1 MSYFIQP
8 VITTK
13 AQSEIAYAIANK
25 QPVTFTRMVLGS
37 GRHTSAIESKTDVVS
52 AVHTLQVAQT
62 IGESD
67 TFKVV
72 GRLDNQ
78 NISQELSINEIG
90 IFARVGSRS
99 EFMYMYTSAQ
109 NGDVIPPF
117 RESALV
123 RDYEFNTRIA
133 RNGQLNV
140 TYSGSD
146 KVYAKQS
153 DFASV
158 YETIR
163 NLNLTYLTQA
173 VFNIFKQGYDSFK
186 SAVEQHIAN
195 RNNPHGVTK
204 SQVGLGSVDNIQQ
217 ASKQEFN
224 AHSSDGTRHVTSQER
239 TKWNS
244 KAEGSHTHSTTDI
257 VGLQAYI
264 SSANSHMGN
273 RNNPHGVNKAQVGL
287 GNVDNVQQAPKS
299 EFDAHIQDITRHIT
313 SAERIE
319 WNEKLTSYAKK
330 YVSDMNTALTAGV
343 YYFDHLTSNKP
354 SNAAYG
360 WLFVGVTHQKQK
372 NNNNWLIQKVITTDG
387 QQYSRRKI
395 NADNW
400 TSWENDLIYG
410 GSNSNGKWL
419 RMPDGTQLCYGNIL
433 MDYGAGVYT
442 NKKTIN
448 YPIPFSDYP
457 SASITINLFPNSDT
471 NHRLPGVNIT
481 DTSPQKISFT
491 VGDNAGGRNGSQMYV
506 MYTAMGRWK

>member
-25 QPVTFTRMVLGS
+25 QSVTFTRMVLGS

-173 VFNIFKQGYDSFK
+173 VFNVFKQGYDSLK

-224 AHSSDGTRHVTSQER
+224 AHSSDGTRHVTSQDR

-299 EFDAHIQDITRHIT
+299 EFDAHRHDATIHVST
-313 SAERIE
+313 AEKALWNNNAYARDSIE
-319 WNEKLTSYAKK
+319 DAN
-330 YVSDMNTALTAGV
+330 NALTAGM
-343 YYFDHLTSNKP
+343 FWFTPNTLNLP
-354 SNAAYG
+354 SGADYG
-360 WLFVGVTHQKQK
+360 WIIVDVAKSPKHNGSNT
-372 NNNNWLIQKVITTDG
+372 WLLQHIITTSG
-387 QQYSRRKI
+387 RKFTRRRI
-395 NADNW
+395 N
-400 TSWENDLIYG
+400 SDLFTAWANEDVQS
-410 GSNSNGKWL
+410 GSNSNGSWVRL
-419 RMPDGTQLCYGNIL
+419 PDGTQICYCNIN
-433 MDYGAGVYT
+433 MEFGSTAYS
-442 NKKTIN
+442 NKKTITYPIYFTN
-448 YPIPFSDYP
+448 YPTV
-457 SASITINLFPNSDT
+457 ALNTSISPNSDT
-471 NHRLPGVNIT
+471 YKRLPGINIT
-481 DTSPQKISFT
+481 DTAPSSVSFT
-491 VGDNAGGRNGSQMYV
+491 VGDNSGVQPNS
-506 MYTAMGRWK
+506 AMWIFCIAIGRWK